1 MTNQVDA
8 SEFSSDD
15 QLRRWSKQAGSITTD
30 TMGGGAECVLL
41 FCILP
46 WGSVPALSLIVQWVV
61 PYATVC
67 CWRTNQVDA
76 CECPLWRR
84 IWVLKQ
90 PGPLCSPFSF
100 VCVCVGVWCGVVP
113 LAMLAVVGGN
123 THTCRRFR
131 FAFFFFQQS
140 PFYVILSCIAF
151 SSQFQMMTN
160 QVDASEWKFDDTF
173 RPWRRRGLGV
183 CSLTF
188 SLCFSGMRVCVCA
201 RAKY

>member
-1 MTNQVDA
+1 MRSTFLYFTLGVGA
-8 SEFSSDD
+8 SAEPYCPMSSALCYRMLLKD
-15 QLRRWSKQAGSITTD
+15 QSSGCLWVPIVKKNLS
-30 TMGGGAECVLL
+30 AE
-41 FCILP
+41 
-46 WGSVPALSLIVQWVV
+46 AAR
-61 PYATVC
+61 ATVF
-67 CWRTNQVDA
+67 A
-76 CECPLWRR
+76 FL
-84 IWVLKQ
+84 
-90 PGPLCSPFSF
+90 LC
-100 VCVCVGVWCGVVP
+100 VCVCVWCGVVP